1 MNESMLD
8 MMQLDSR
15 LETLQFQIYAYQKS
29 KQMDH
34 QPLMNFNIDAIQTLC
49 NDISYRIK
57 AAKHDPA

>member
-49 NDISYRIK
+49 NDIAYRIK